1 MTDGENKSAELLA
14 TITIKP
20 EDYRQIRKLYHEI
33 RPDLK
38 AQMTDAIKARDKDKH
53 GQRVSQ
59 LLAIAAIFAKF
70 STQARDKRLIKDTF
84 SLDDTDLAFLIGELA
99 PADGGKDVTCTVEIE
114 DNQHPELFPKTDEER
129 KKDATIDTTL
139 NAARGIWAHVH
150 GKALID
156 RFAELAT
163 APIAQGAGYNAFQYA
178 TEKNSLTDKN
188 EKTKKLT
195 MSRPKKSGLKVTLTN
210 YNELVARWRPSAKKL
225 LEYSVIRLTE
235 QNHFPAGY
243 LATERGE
250 IDYKKDNPNIN
261 RVIRFSLDEWQRIQ
275 GRPQTKASEDEARE
289 RVKEDLQTILYT
301 TLEWEEV
308 TKRTTK
314 KTKPV
319 TVVNP
324 DGTKTETRTETAP
337 RHHRHWIG
345 VNLATSAELKDNQIE
360 VAISPEMA
368 NYLLNSYITQYPIG
382 LLTLDDR
389 NPNAYAIGR
398 KLAEHYYNESN
409 RRNDRN
415 TLLSVAALLDCTD
428 LPTPEYVKENDKGNY
443 KGRIITPFIA
453 ALKATKKAIG
463 LQWSF
468 ANAGGDPIRPDQQPE
483 SKIKDFCNVY
493 ILYSLPA
500 EKTEKIPTPPNK
512 EDTEK

>member
-1 MTDGENKSAELLA
+1 MTDGENKNAELLA

-20 EDYRQIRKLYHEI
+20 DDYKKIRKLYSEI

-38 AQMTDAIKARDKDKH
+38 AQMTDAIKTRDKEKY
-53 GQRVSQ
+53 GRRVSQ
-59 LLAIAAIFAKF
+59 LLAITAIFAKF
-70 STQARDKRLIKDTF
+70 STQARDRRLTKDAF

-99 PADGGKDVTCTVEIE
+99 PADGGKDATCTIEIE
-114 DNQHPELFPKTDEER
+114 DDHQPELFPKTDEER
-129 KKDATIDTTL
+129 KKDATIDATL
-139 NAARGIWAHVH
+139 NAARDIQAHAQSR
-150 GKALID
+150 ALID

-225 LEYSVIRLTE
+225 LEYSVIRLTA

-250 IDYKKDNPNIN
+250 IDYKRDNPNID
-261 RVIRFSLDEWQRIQ
+261 RVIRFSLEEWQKAQ

-314 KTKPV
+314 KPKTV
-319 TVVNP
+319 TPP
-324 DGTKTETRTETAP
+324 DGTTTETKPATAP
-337 RHHRHWIG
+337 RRRRHWIG

-415 TLLSVAALLDCTD
+415 SILSVAALLDCTD

-453 ALKATKKAIG
+453 ALKATERAIG

-468 ANAGGDPIRPDQQPE
+468 ANAGGDPIQPNQQPE
-483 SKIKDFCNVY
+483 SKIKDFCDVY

-500 EKTEKIPTPPNK
+500 GKTEKIPTPPKK
-512 EDTEK
+512 EDAEK